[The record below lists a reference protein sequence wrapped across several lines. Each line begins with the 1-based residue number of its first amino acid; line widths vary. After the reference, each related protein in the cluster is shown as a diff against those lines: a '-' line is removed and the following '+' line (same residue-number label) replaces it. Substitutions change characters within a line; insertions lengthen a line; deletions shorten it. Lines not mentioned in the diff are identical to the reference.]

1 MDHADMELVCQDE
14 VFPCHRF
21 IMASRSDVFK
31 AMFSHNMKESQER
44 RVTVEDAS
52 PTVVKQFLK

>member
-1 MDHADMELVCQDE
+1 MFKSTQY
-14 VFPCHRF
+14 F
-21 IMASRSDVFK
+21 SRSDVFK
-31 AMFSHNMKESQER
+31 AMFFHNMKESQER